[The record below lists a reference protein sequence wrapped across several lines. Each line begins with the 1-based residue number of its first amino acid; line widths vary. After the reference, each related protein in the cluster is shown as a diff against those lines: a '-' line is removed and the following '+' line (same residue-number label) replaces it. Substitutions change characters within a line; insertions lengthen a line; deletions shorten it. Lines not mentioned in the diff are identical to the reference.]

1 MPVHE
6 LNLDG
11 LVGPT
16 HHFAGLAPGN
26 IASITH
32 AKTTSNPAEAAH
44 QGIHKMRVLHAL
56 GVKQAVLPPHPR
68 PNLAFLEAL
77 GLSNIHTQQSNPILL
92 SAAFSASSMWAANA
106 ATVTPSTDSNDGRVH
121 ITAANLVTHVH
132 RHQEADYSHKLLKQI
147 FPDTKHFMHHPVLPK
162 TPALN
167 DEGAANHN
175 RLAAEHGAPGL
186 HLFVYDREAAEP
198 TPTHFP
204 ARQTR
209 EASEA
214 IARNHALDPNRVL
227 FAAQTP
233 KAIDAGVFHNDVIA
247 LANAS
252 VFLLHQD
259 AFLNQAALLKQLQQ
273 TADFPLQIIEITRD
287 TLSLEDAVQSYFF
300 NSQLVTLPNSSNMAL
315 IAPDECQN
323 MPGVKALIENLLTQ
337 NNPISEVHYVA
348 LKQSMH
354 NGGGPACLRLR
365 MQLNDAELQS
375 MHPGILV
382 TDALLDTLDT
392 WVTKHYRTQL
402 CMDDLTDP
410 KLTEESFIA
419 LDELSLILDFPQRL
433 TLLHRQEWEEV

>member
-16 HHFAGLAPGN
+16 HHYAGLAPGN
-26 IASITH
+26 LASTMH
-32 AKTTSNPAEAAH
+32 AKTSSNPAEAAL
-44 QGIHKMRVLHAL
+44 QGIHKMRVLHEI

-68 PNLAFLEAL
+68 PNLAFLDAL
-77 GLSNIHTQQSNPILL
+77 GLSSTRAQKNNPTLL
-92 SAAFSASSMWAANA
+92 SAAYSASSMWAANA
-106 ATVTPSTDSNDGRVH
+106 ATVTPSTDTQDGRVH
-121 ITAANLVTHVH
+121 ITAANLVTHLH
-132 RHQEADYSHKLLKQI
+132 RHQEADFSHQLFKRI
-147 FPDTKHFMHHPVLPK
+147 FPDTNYFRHHPILPK
-162 TPALN
+162 TPDLN

-175 RLAAEHGAPGL
+175 RFSAEHGAPGF
-186 HLFVYDREAAEP
+186 HLFVFDREAEHP
-198 TPTHFP
+198 SPTHFP

-214 IARNHALDPNRVL
+214 IARNHGIASDRVL

-247 LANAS
+247 LANES

-259 AFLNQAALLKQLQQ
+259 AFLNQTALLEQLQQ
-273 TADFPLQIIEITRD
+273 KTDFPIQLIEITREM
-287 TLSLEDAVQSYFF
+287 LSLEDAVQSYIF

-315 IAPDECQN
+315 IAPDECQKT
-323 MPGVKALIENLLTQ
+323 PAVKALIEHLLAL

-365 MQLNDAELQS
+365 MPLNDDELKS

-382 TDALLDTLDT
+382 NHNLLDTLEA
-392 WVTKHYRTQL
+392 WVNTHYRTEL
-402 CMDDLTDP
+402 CLNDLLDP
-410 KLTEESFIA
+410 SLAKESCVA
-419 LDELSLILDFPQRL
+419 LKALEKILDLGDLYSPM
-433 TLLHRQEWEEV
+433 